1 MSRRG
6 IKVATGCI
14 PKVKLALKRQKFPT
28 QQDLADKL
36 GLALSTV
43 HGFLNGRAIYRLNFI
58 EISEALGLDWQAI
71 AVIEAEPC
79 INWDSNLDIS
89 DFYGRANELTTLEQW
104 ILQEKCRL
112 VALLG
117 LSGIGKTFLA
127 AKLAHQIQRQFDY
140 VIWQNLNHSPP
151 LTELLADLIQIF
163 PGKQESDRTVVS
175 GISRLMECLRS
186 HRTLLILDGVETL
199 LGTNQLAGR
208 EYREGYEDYGRL
220 FQQVGE
226 SSHHSCLVLTS
237 WEKPREIVSG
247 EGQTTPV
254 RCLKL
259 TGLDPAA
266 AQEILKQK
274 GLVEEAEW
282 DLLIERYGGHP
293 EALRTVATTIID
305 VFGGRASEFIKQN
318 GRFLG
323 QIETAF
329 KQQFERL
336 SDLEIEL
343 IYQIAEVGQPVSL
356 DGLQQR
362 IDSETLKARLLEII
376 ASLVWRS
383 LVQNCSNNC
392 QPLFTLPPLLP
403 EVLKYEP
410 PLRGA
415 PGNRGDASSRVPYDF
430 LAIVPATNFGLTV
443 AEYPTFW
450 LYVPTPPPSSIPL
463 ELVLRDE
470 QQNAVYRTTFEL
482 NREAGIVSFR
492 LPEAAPPLE
501 IGKKYHWFFFWDKVA
516 RDSWIERVAMSPEL
530 ESQLKNA
537 TPRKRIHL
545 LAKNGLWYES
555 FTELAEFRCQLLSQL
570 ENATLQE
577 RTLIYAE
584 NGLWY
589 EALIELAGMREK
601 KPVATVDADWE
612 ALLQHPLVRLGEIV
626 SKPIVE

>member
-1 MSRRG
+1 MSRG
-6 IKVATGCI
+6 IRVATGCI
-14 PKVKLALKRQKFPT
+14 PKVQQALKRRFST
-28 QQDLADKL
+28 QQHLAENT
-36 GLALSTV
+36 GLARTTV
-43 HGFLNGRAIYRLNFI
+43 QNFLYGRAIDRLNFI
-58 EISEALGLDWQAI
+58 EISEALGLDWEAI
-71 AVIEAEPC
+71 AVIEGDPC
-79 INWDSNLDIS
+79 INWDGVPDIS
-89 DFYGRANELTTLEQW
+89 VFYGRKNELATLEQW

-127 AKLAHQIQRQFDY
+127 AKLAHQIQNEFDY
-140 VIWQNLNHSPP
+140 VIWRNLNHSPP
-151 LTELLADLIQIF
+151 LTELLADLMQIF
-163 PGKQESDRTVVS
+163 PGKPESDRTAVS

-199 LGTNQLAGR
+199 LGINQLAGR
-208 EYREGYEDYGRL
+208 EYREGYQDYGRL
-220 FQQVGE
+220 FQQIGE

-247 EGQTTPV
+247 EGQTRPV
-254 RCLKL
+254 RCLKM
-259 TGLDPAA
+259 TGLDTAA

-274 GLVEEAEW
+274 GLVEQAEW
-282 DLLIERYGGHP
+282 DMLIERYGGHP
-293 EALRTVATTIID
+293 EALKTVATTIID
-305 VFGGRASEFIKQN
+305 LFNGRASEFLKQN
-318 GRFLG
+318 GIFLG
-323 QIETAF
+323 RIQTAF
-329 KQQFERL
+329 ERQFERL

-343 IYQIAEVGQPVSL
+343 MCQIAEVGQPVSL

-362 IDSETLKARLLEII
+362 INSEALKARLLEIL

-383 LVQNCSNNC
+383 LIQNCSNNC

-415 PGNRGDASSRVPYDF
+415 PGNRGDATSRLPYDF
-430 LAIVPATNFGLTV
+430 LVIVPATNFGLT
-443 AEYPTFW
+443 AAAYPTFW

-516 RDSWIERVAMSPEL
+516 RDSWIERVAMPPEL

-589 EALIELAGMREK
+589 EALIELARVRDTM
-601 KPVATVDADWE
+601 PVATLDADWA

-626 SKPIVE
+626 SESIV